1 MTAVPEHRRE
11 PRNVPS
17 LLSRLRQDRF
27 TGAVEVEGG
36 PGGTLFLHDGLV
48 VAVESPAAPSA
59 RSLLL
64 RSQRIDEQDWEAAL
78 AAVTESEPLASV
90 LTGRGLI
97 TAAELFVVC
106 TAAVFD
112 GAFAMSL
119 QPASGWRTDPGRV
132 PELAARPG
140 QEPARLTEET
150 ALRLRTLREQ
160 CPSVGEFARTP
171 VRPAARA
178 DLDVLDNR
186 SRTLLLSA
194 NGRRTPRD
202 LAFAVGRGV
211 YPVMLDLAR
220 LTARR
225 FVVGDT
231 GLPSSRPLLTA
242 RAADPPTMPQ
252 TVAAALPRRRPGG
265 NLPPGRP
272 ADGPSGTS
280 ADQRN
285 TVGGLRLIRAA
296 LLAPT
301 AAMGGAEEPPGVPGR
316 AVAGAA
322 EPPDVESPVVGSPTT
337 ATPVAEPPV
346 AVRGTE
352 TGRPEETAP

>member
-1 MTAVPEHRRE
+1 
-11 PRNVPS
+11 
-17 LLSRLRQDRF
+17 
-27 TGAVEVEGG
+27 
-36 PGGTLFLHDGLV
+36 
-48 VAVESPAAPSA
+48 
-59 RSLLL
+59 
-64 RSQRIDEQDWEAAL
+64 
-78 AAVTESEPLASV
+78 
-90 LTGRGLI
+90 
-97 TAAELFVVC
+97 
-106 TAAVFD
+106 
-112 GAFAMSL
+112 
-119 QPASGWRTDPGRV
+119 
-132 PELAARPG
+132 
-140 QEPARLTEET
+140 
-150 ALRLRTLREQ
+150 
-160 CPSVGEFARTP
+160 
-171 VRPAARA
+171 
-178 DLDVLDNR
+178 
-186 SRTLLLSA
+186 
-194 NGRRTPRD
+194 
-202 LAFAVGRGV
+202 
-211 YPVMLDLAR
+211 MLDLAR

>member
-48 VAVESPAAPSA
+48 VAVESPTAPSA

-140 QEPARLTEET
+140 QEP
-150 ALRLRTLREQ
+150 
-160 CPSVGEFARTP
+160 
-171 VRPAARA
+171 
-178 DLDVLDNR
+178 LD
-186 SRTLLLSA
+186 S
-194 NGRRTPRD
+194 
-202 LAFAVGRGV
+202 
-211 YPVMLDLAR
+211 
-220 LTARR
+220 
-225 FVVGDT
+225 
-231 GLPSSRPLLTA
+231 
-242 RAADPPTMPQ
+242 
-252 TVAAALPRRRPGG
+252 RRRPHCACGRCA
-265 NLPPGRP
+265 NSAPPSVSSPVPRSGPRP
-272 ADGPSGTS
+272 VPIWTCST
-280 ADQRN
+280 
-285 TVGGLRLIRAA
+285 TAA
-296 LLAPT
+296 VRCCSAPT
-301 AAMGGAEEPPGVPGR
+301 GAVPRVTSPSRWG
-316 AVAGAA
+316 AGC
-322 EPPDVESPVVGSPTT
+322 T
-337 ATPVAEPPV
+337 
-346 AVRGTE
+346 R
-352 TGRPEETAP
+352 